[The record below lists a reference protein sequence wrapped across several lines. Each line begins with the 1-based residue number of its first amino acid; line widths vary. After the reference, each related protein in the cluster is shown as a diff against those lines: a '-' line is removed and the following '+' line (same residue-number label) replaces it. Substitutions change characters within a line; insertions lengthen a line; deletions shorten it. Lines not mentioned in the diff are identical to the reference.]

1 MIRFALAMGVA
12 ALADTI
18 GIPGGEFVA
27 IGFDL
32 LIAVALSLCLGGIR
46 PEIVVAFLLEAIPGV
61 GLFPSW
67 ALAVP
72 ALWARLRYGAG
83 RTPAGPPLPGR

>member
-1 MIRFALAMGVA
+1 MGVA
-12 ALADTI
+12 TLADTI

-32 LIAVALSLCLGGIR
+32 LIAVVLSLCLGGIR

-72 ALWARLRYGAG
+72 ALWARLRYGAA
-83 RTPAGPPLPGR
+83 RAAAGPPLPGR